1 MEIVVGL
8 VIVLAVVFVVAIIFY
23 PQISPLYDDVKKIAQ
38 EVLNLKP
45 TEEEIEKDLR
55 VKQVFNK
62 VVESIKKC
70 VESNKEDCGCD
81 LGESEFSDEYT
92 LKFSNEEDGLL
103 IEVYK
108 VEGEGAGMLIKK
120 EKIAV
125 KNKFALAT
133 GVVEDRIDCVSWIN
147 FYSYFKKSDLVIET
161 GTFLKSPRP
170 FIFLSYMLDSTNLP
184 EIYKSGKGEIC
195 FVSDAI
201 TTSGNFPRRWGIFF
215 DYNKFK
221 EDFNKK
227 DRCV

>member
-125 KNKFALAT
+125 KNKFAWARHIYKNAIECT
-133 GVVEDRIDCVSWIN
+133 KRIG
-147 FYSYFKKSDLVIET
+147 FYSFFDSREDLVIRQET
-161 GTFLKSPRP
+161 GQEGYYTF
-170 FIFLSYMLDSTNLP
+170 ISYKLNDPSFP
-184 EIYKSGKGEIC
+184 EVYKSIDGDIC
-195 FVSDAI
+195 FM
-201 TTSGNFPRRWGIFF
+201 TSGMSFLRSGIPRTWFGFA